1 MAFKKGQSGNP
12 GGRPKENPELKEL
25 ARSHTTEAVERL
37 AYWMRSD
44 DATASVKAST
54 TLLERAW
61 GKPEAKTEVEMVH
74 RYVARVPNKAANPDT
89 WQKQHAPKPL
99 TH

>member
-12 GGRPKENPELKEL
+12 GGRPKENPELKDL
-25 ARSHTTEAVERL
+25 ARSYTQESVERL

-74 RYVARVPNKAANPDT
+74 RYVVRVPNKAANPDT
-89 WQKQHAPKPL
+89 WQKQHAPKTL